1 MTTAAST
8 SAGCVLVVDDD
19 PLNRRLL
26 SHVLEQDGHRV
37 TTAEDGGQALD
48 LLFSAPFDLVLLD
61 IRMPGMDGHQVCRR
75 IRAHT
80 ATQALPVVMITA
92 EGLEEKLTAIEAGAD
107 DFILKPFDRAELLAR
122 VRSLLRIKRYHDTIQ
137 TQALE
142 LEELNHGLERRVA
155 EQVEELGR
163 VGRLRRFLAPQVA
176 DLVCTSGDESFL
188 RPHRTNI
195 AVWFADMRGFTTFSG
210 ATEPEEVIRVLE
222 DFHGTVGSVLTRF
235 EATVGYLAGDSV
247 MAYFNDPVATPA
259 PERKAVE
266 MAVAL
271 RDAMRGSASRWRRL
285 GHELDVGMGIACG
298 HATLGMVGFEGRFEY
313 TPIGPVVNLAARLC
327 AQAAGGQIL
336 ISRRVHAATEELVEV
351 ENLGELRL
359 KGFERPEPMLSLV
372 GLRQG
377 RAADALA
384 TP

>member
-1 MTTAAST
+1 
-8 SAGCVLVVDDD
+8 
-19 PLNRRLL
+19 
-26 SHVLEQDGHRV
+26 
-37 TTAEDGGQALD
+37 
-48 LLFSAPFDLVLLD
+48 
-61 IRMPGMDGHQVCRR
+61 
-75 IRAHT
+75 
-80 ATQALPVVMITA
+80 
-92 EGLEEKLTAIEAGAD
+92 
-107 DFILKPFDRAELLAR
+107 
-122 VRSLLRIKRYHDTIQ
+122 
-137 TQALE
+137 
-142 LEELNHGLERRVA
+142 
-155 EQVEELGR
+155 
-163 VGRLRRFLAPQVA
+163 
-176 DLVCTSGDESFL
+176 
-188 RPHRTNI
+188 
-195 AVWFADMRGFTTFSG
+195 
-210 ATEPEEVIRVLE
+210 
-222 DFHGTVGSVLTRF
+222 
-235 EATVGYLAGDSV
+235 
-247 MAYFNDPVATPA
+247 
-259 PERKAVE
+259 